1 VTSAKPEEILSLF
14 KDGFTTKLIG
24 DSFPVVAVDGVE
36 VATYRTEVSTGSG
49 HKDFETAYAKTLRE
63 DLERRDFTMGAIA
76 MCPVGG
82 DVIDFFDGITDIE
95 TKTIRFVGDAY
106 KRIQEDPVRMLRA
119 CRFAAKIDGKIEEK
133 SFLAIKESK
142 ELIKHVT
149 MERIRLEIIK
159 AMETPKPSIF
169 FTLCQEAGILEYF
182 LPSLAS
188 CWKHDHGKFHDEDVF
203 EHCMFAGDAITYP
216 CGLLKL
222 TGYLHDVG
230 KPEAYKKAGDGSFVG
245 HEKYGRDLLVVEL
258 GKLKFSTDEILFI
271 TNLVRFHMTH
281 FKDFTTKA
289 ARRLLARL
297 STRKISIQHLLR
309 LKMADRKGA
318 LRKGT
323 SYQVSFLK
331 SIIATLAEVY
341 TEPRAA
347 FSIKDLA
354 IDGHDVMEIMMVK
367 PGPIVGQVLKEI
379 FEIVLEHPELN
390 EKHTLRAIL

>member
-1 VTSAKPEEILSLF
+1 
-14 KDGFTTKLIG
+14 
-24 DSFPVVAVDGVE
+24 
-36 VATYRTEVSTGSG
+36 
-49 HKDFETAYAKTLRE
+49 
-63 DLERRDFTMGAIA
+63 
-76 MCPVGG
+76 
-82 DVIDFFDGITDIE
+82 
-95 TKTIRFVGDAY
+95 
-106 KRIQEDPVRMLRA
+106 
-119 CRFAAKIDGKIEEK
+119 
-133 SFLAIKESK
+133 
-142 ELIKHVT
+142 
-149 MERIRLEIIK
+149 
-159 AMETPKPSIF
+159 
-169 FTLCQEAGILEYF
+169 
-182 LPSLAS
+182 
-188 CWKHDHGKFHDEDVF
+188 
-203 EHCMFAGDAITYP
+203 
-216 CGLLKL
+216 
-222 TGYLHDVG
+222 
-230 KPEAYKKAGDGSFVG
+230 VG